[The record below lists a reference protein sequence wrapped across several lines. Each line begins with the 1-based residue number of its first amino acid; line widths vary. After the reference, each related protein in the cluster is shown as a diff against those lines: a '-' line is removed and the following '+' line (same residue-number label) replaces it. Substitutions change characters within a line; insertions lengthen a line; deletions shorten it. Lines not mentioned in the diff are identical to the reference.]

1 MSTTTAPPI
10 RIANCSGF
18 FGDRLA
24 AAREMV
30 TGGPIDAL
38 TGDWLAEL
46 TMLILSRIA
55 AKRPGAGYA
64 RTFVTQMEEVMGT
77 CLDRGIKVV
86 TNAGGLNPSG
96 CADAV
101 AEVADRL
108 GLNPSIAY
116 VDGDDLTDRLG
127 DLITAGNDFAHLDTG
142 QPLGE
147 LADRI
152 VTANAYIGCWGIV
165 EALHQGADIVIT
177 GRATDAAV
185 VAGPAAW
192 HHGWTRDD
200 WDGLA
205 GAIVAGHVIECG
217 GQATGGNYSFFT
229 EIADMTYPGFP
240 WAEVA
245 ADGSSVIGKHSST
258 GGEVSVGTITSQL
271 LYEIQSERYLN
282 PDVVSRFD
290 TIELTQIG
298 RDRVRISGVRGE
310 PAPPTLKVA
319 MNYQGGFRNQISIG
333 LTGLDIEAKAEL
345 IERQFWHACP
355 YGPDDYETVVR
366 KFLPTHKADPGT
378 NEEAVAVYKIVVK
391 DPDER
396 KVGRAFSNAGTEIG
410 LCSIPGMFGT
420 GGGPGPGQPFGVYWP
435 ALVDAELVPMQVVVD
450 GRRTVVD
457 STPPDAGFS
466 EVGVAPPERVE
477 PPGGPT
483 RTVPLGTLY
492 GTRSGD
498 KGPNANLG
506 IFARSAEAFWWLSD
520 FLTVERLA
528 QLMPEAAEHRVDR
541 YDLPNIWSLN
551 FIFHGLLEE
560 GVAASTRQDP
570 QAKALGNTCAPSW
583 SRFLRRCWASRLS
596 PLQVL
601 QGHSWAVA
609 RGCPGRLGQSLYT
622 GTLAAVGLEQFQ
634 HPGVVAAP
642 LPGQVPGDVVGNLVV
657 ADDHRIGIAVAEQH
671 DD

>member
-1 MSTTTAPPI
+1 MAPSTSDAI

-18 FGDRLA
+18 FGDRLS

-30 TGGPIDAL
+30 QGGPIDAL

-46 TMLILSRIA
+46 TMLILSRIQ
-55 AKRPGAGYA
+55 AKAPGAGYA
-64 RTFVTQMEEVMGT
+64 RTFVTQMEEVMGE
-77 CLDRGIKVV
+77 CLDKNIKVV
-86 TNAGGLNPSG
+86 SNAGVLNPQG

-101 AEVADRL
+101 QEIADRL
-108 GLNPSIAY
+108 GLNPSVAY
-116 VDGDDLTDRLG
+116 VAGDDLAPRLG
-127 DLITAGNDFAHLDTG
+127 ELIEAGNDFSHLDTG
-142 QPLGE
+142 ESLGE

-165 EALHQGADIVIT
+165 EALNQGADIVVT

-192 HHGWTRDD
+192 YHGWQRDD
-200 WDGLA
+200 WDALA

-229 EIADMTYPGFP
+229 EIEDLTYPGFP
-240 WAEVA
+240 WADVYS
-245 ADGSSVIGKHSST
+245 DGSSVIGKHDGT
-258 GGEVSVGTITSQL
+258 GGEVSIGTVTSQL
-271 LYEIQSERYLN
+271 LYEIQSERYFN

-290 TIELTQIG
+290 TIQLEELEP
-298 RDRVRISGVRGE
+298 DRVKISGTRGE
-310 PAPPTLKVA
+310 PAPKQLKVA

-345 IERQFWHACP
+345 IERQFWNACP
-355 YGPDDYETVVR
+355 YGPEDYESVVR
-366 KFLPTHKADPGT
+366 KYLPTHKVNPDT
-378 NEEAVAVYKIVVK
+378 NEEAVAVYKIIVK

-435 ALVDAELVPMQVVVD
+435 ALIDSELVPMEVVVD
-450 GRRTVVD
+450 GKLSVVD
-457 STPPDAGFS
+457 NTPHSNS
-466 EVGVAPPERVE
+466 EEIAASAPEVLDVVS
-477 PPGGPT
+477 GPT
-483 RTVPLGTLY
+483 QLAPLGALF

-506 IFARSAEAFWWLSD
+506 IFARTPEAFAWLSSY
-520 FLTVERLA
+520 LSINKLKE
-528 QLMPEAAEHRVDR
+528 LMPEAEERKIDR
-541 YDLPNIWSLN
+541 YDLPNLLSLN

-570 QAKALGNTCAPSW
+570 QAKALGEY
-583 SRFLRRCWASRLS
+583 LRAK
-596 PLQVL
+596 
-601 QGHSWAVA
+601 
-609 RGCPGRLGQSLYT
+609 
-622 GTLAAVGLEQFQ
+622 
-634 HPGVVAAP
+634 VVEIP
-642 LPGQVPGDVVGNLVV
+642 KNLMT
-657 ADDHRIGIAVAEQH
+657 
-671 DD
+671 

>member
-1 MSTTTAPPI
+1 MAPSTSDAI

-18 FGDRLA
+18 FGDRLS

-30 TGGPIDAL
+30 QGGPIDAL

-46 TMLILSRIA
+46 TMLILSRIQ
-55 AKRPGAGYA
+55 AKAPGAGYA
-64 RTFVTQMEEVMGT
+64 RTFVTQMEEVMGE
-77 CLDRGIKVV
+77 CLDKNIKVV
-86 TNAGGLNPSG
+86 SNAGGLNPQG

-101 AEVADRL
+101 QEIADRL

-116 VDGDDLTDRLG
+116 VAGDDLAPRLG
-127 DLITAGNDFAHLDTG
+127 ELIEAGNDFSHLDTG
-142 QPLGE
+142 ESLGE

-165 EALHQGADIVIT
+165 EALNQGADIVVT

-192 HHGWTRDD
+192 YHGWQRDD
-200 WDGLA
+200 WDALA

-229 EIADMTYPGFP
+229 EIEDLTYPGFP
-240 WAEVA
+240 WADVYS
-245 ADGSSVIGKHSST
+245 DGSSVIGKHDGT
-258 GGEVSVGTITSQL
+258 GGEVSIGTVTSQL
-271 LYEIQSERYLN
+271 LYEIQSERYFN

-290 TIELTQIG
+290 TIQLEELE
-298 RDRVRISGVRGE
+298 RDRVKISGTRGE
-310 PAPPTLKVA
+310 PAPKQLKVA

-345 IERQFWHACP
+345 IERQFWNACP
-355 YGPDDYETVVR
+355 YEPEDYESVVR
-366 KFLPTHKADPGT
+366 KYLPTHKVNPDT
-378 NEEAVAVYKIVVK
+378 NEEAVAVYKIIVK

-435 ALVDAELVPMQVVVD
+435 ALIDSELVPMEVVVD
-450 GRRTVVD
+450 GKLSVVD
-457 STPPDAGFS
+457 NTPYSTS
-466 EVGVAPPERVE
+466 EAIAASAPELLDVVS
-477 PPGGPT
+477 GPT
-483 RTVPLGTLY
+483 QLAPLGALF

-506 IFARSAEAFWWLSD
+506 IFARTPEAFAWLSSY
-520 FLTVERLA
+520 LSINKLKE
-528 QLMPEAAEHRVDR
+528 LMPEAEERKIDR
-541 YDLPNIWSLN
+541 YDLPNLLSLN

-570 QAKALGNTCAPSW
+570 QAKALGEY
-583 SRFLRRCWASRLS
+583 LRAK
-596 PLQVL
+596 
-601 QGHSWAVA
+601 
-609 RGCPGRLGQSLYT
+609 
-622 GTLAAVGLEQFQ
+622 
-634 HPGVVAAP
+634 VVEIP
-642 LPGQVPGDVVGNLVV
+642 KYLLT
-657 ADDHRIGIAVAEQH
+657 
-671 DD
+671 

>member
-1 MSTTTAPPI
+1 MAPSTSDVI

-18 FGDRLA
+18 FGDRLS

-30 TGGPIDAL
+30 QGGPIDAL

-46 TMLILSRIA
+46 TMLILSRIQ
-55 AKRPGAGYA
+55 AKAPGAGYA
-64 RTFVTQMEEVMGT
+64 RTFVTQMEEVMGE
-77 CLDRGIKVV
+77 CLDKNIKVV
-86 TNAGGLNPSG
+86 SNAGGLNPQG

-101 AEVADRL
+101 QEIADRL

-116 VDGDDLTDRLG
+116 VAGDDLAPRLRE
-127 DLITAGNDFAHLDTG
+127 LIEAGNDFSHLDTG
-142 QPLGE
+142 ESLGE

-165 EALHQGADIVIT
+165 EALNQGADIVVT

-192 HHGWTRDD
+192 YHGWQRDD
-200 WDGLA
+200 WDALA

-229 EIADMTYPGFP
+229 EIEDLTYPGFP
-240 WAEVA
+240 WADVYS
-245 ADGSSVIGKHSST
+245 DGSSVIGKHDGT
-258 GGEVSVGTITSQL
+258 GGEVSIGTVTSQL
-271 LYEIQSERYLN
+271 LYEIQSERYFN

-290 TIELTQIG
+290 TIQLEELEP
-298 RDRVRISGVRGE
+298 DRVKISGTRGE
-310 PAPPTLKVA
+310 PAPKQLKVA

-345 IERQFWHACP
+345 IERQFWNACP
-355 YGPDDYETVVR
+355 YEPEDYESVVR
-366 KFLPTHKADPGT
+366 KYLPTHKVNPDT
-378 NEEAVAVYKIVVK
+378 NEEAVAVYKIIVK

-435 ALVDAELVPMQVVVD
+435 ALIDSELVPMEVVVD
-450 GRRTVVD
+450 GKLSVVD
-457 STPPDAGFS
+457 NTPHSNS
-466 EVGVAPPERVE
+466 EEIAASAPELSDVVS
-477 PPGGPT
+477 GPT
-483 RTVPLGTLY
+483 QLAPLGALF

-506 IFARSAEAFWWLSD
+506 IFARTPEAFAWLSSY
-520 FLTVERLA
+520 LSINKLKE
-528 QLMPEAAEHRVDR
+528 LMPEAEERKIDR
-541 YDLPNIWSLN
+541 YDLPNLLSLN

-570 QAKALGNTCAPSW
+570 QAKALGEY
-583 SRFLRRCWASRLS
+583 LRAK
-596 PLQVL
+596 
-601 QGHSWAVA
+601 
-609 RGCPGRLGQSLYT
+609 
-622 GTLAAVGLEQFQ
+622 
-634 HPGVVAAP
+634 VVEIP
-642 LPGQVPGDVVGNLVV
+642 KYLLT
-657 ADDHRIGIAVAEQH
+657 
-671 DD
+671 

>member
-1 MSTTTAPPI
+1 MAPSTSDAI

-18 FGDRLA
+18 FGDRLS

-30 TGGPIDAL
+30 QGGPIDAL

-46 TMLILSRIA
+46 TMLILSRIQ
-55 AKRPGAGYA
+55 AKAPGAGYA
-64 RTFVTQMEEVMGT
+64 RTFVTQMEEVMGE
-77 CLDRGIKVV
+77 CLDKNIKVV
-86 TNAGGLNPSG
+86 SNAGGLNPQG

-101 AEVADRL
+101 QEIADRL

-116 VDGDDLTDRLG
+116 VAGDDLAPRLG
-127 DLITAGNDFAHLDTG
+127 ELIEAGNDFSHLDTG
-142 QPLGE
+142 ESLGE

-165 EALHQGADIVIT
+165 EALNQGADIVVT

-192 HHGWTRDD
+192 YHGWQRDD
-200 WDGLA
+200 WDALA

-229 EIADMTYPGFP
+229 EIEDLTYPGFP
-240 WAEVA
+240 WADVYS
-245 ADGSSVIGKHSST
+245 DGSSVIGKHDGT
-258 GGEVSVGTITSQL
+258 GGEVSIGTVTSQL
-271 LYEIQSERYLN
+271 LYEIQSERYFN

-290 TIELTQIG
+290 TIQLEELE
-298 RDRVRISGVRGE
+298 RDRVKISGTRGE
-310 PAPPTLKVA
+310 PAPKQLKVA

-345 IERQFWHACP
+345 IERQFWNACP
-355 YGPDDYETVVR
+355 YEPEDYESVVR
-366 KFLPTHKADPGT
+366 KYLPTHKVNPDT
-378 NEEAVAVYKIVVK
+378 NEEAVAVYKIIVK

-435 ALVDAELVPMQVVVD
+435 ALIDSELVPMEVVVD
-450 GRRTVVD
+450 GKLSVVD
-457 STPPDAGFS
+457 NTPYSTF
-466 EVGVAPPERVE
+466 EVIAASAPELLDVVS
-477 PPGGPT
+477 GPT
-483 RTVPLGTLY
+483 QLAPLGALF

-506 IFARSAEAFWWLSD
+506 IFARTPEAFAWLSSY
-520 FLTVERLA
+520 LSINKLKE
-528 QLMPEAAEHRVDR
+528 LMPEAEERKIDR
-541 YDLPNIWSLN
+541 YDLPNLLSLN

-570 QAKALGNTCAPSW
+570 QAKALGEY
-583 SRFLRRCWASRLS
+583 LRAK
-596 PLQVL
+596 
-601 QGHSWAVA
+601 
-609 RGCPGRLGQSLYT
+609 
-622 GTLAAVGLEQFQ
+622 
-634 HPGVVAAP
+634 VVEIP
-642 LPGQVPGDVVGNLVV
+642 KNLMT
-657 ADDHRIGIAVAEQH
+657 
-671 DD
+671 

>member
-1 MSTTTAPPI
+1 MAPSTSDAI

-18 FGDRLA
+18 FGDRLS

-30 TGGPIDAL
+30 QGGPIDAL

-46 TMLILSRIA
+46 TMLILSRIQ
-55 AKRPGAGYA
+55 AKAPGAGYA
-64 RTFVTQMEEVMGT
+64 RTFVTQMEEVMGE
-77 CLDRGIKVV
+77 CLDKNIKVV
-86 TNAGGLNPSG
+86 SNAGGLNPQG

-101 AEVADRL
+101 QEIADRL

-116 VDGDDLTDRLG
+116 VAGDDLAPRLG
-127 DLITAGNDFAHLDTG
+127 ELIEAGNDFSHLDTG
-142 QPLGE
+142 ESLGE

-165 EALHQGADIVIT
+165 EALNQGADIVVT

-192 HHGWTRDD
+192 YHGWQRDD
-200 WDGLA
+200 WDALA

-229 EIADMTYPGFP
+229 EIEDLTYPGFP
-240 WAEVA
+240 WADVYS
-245 ADGSSVIGKHSST
+245 DGSSVIGKHDGT
-258 GGEVSVGTITSQL
+258 GGEVSIGTVTSQL
-271 LYEIQSERYLN
+271 LYEIQSERYFN

-290 TIELTQIG
+290 TIQLEELE
-298 RDRVRISGVRGE
+298 RDRVKISGTRGE
-310 PAPPTLKVA
+310 PAPKQLKVA
-319 MNYQGGFRNQISIG
+319 INYQGGFRNQISIG

-345 IERQFWHACP
+345 IERQFWNACP
-355 YGPDDYETVVR
+355 YEPEDYESVVR
-366 KFLPTHKADPGT
+366 KYLPTHKVNPDT
-378 NEEAVAVYKIVVK
+378 NEEAVAVYKIIVK

-435 ALVDAELVPMQVVVD
+435 ALVDSELVPMEVVVD
-450 GRRTVVD
+450 GKLSVVD
-457 STPPDAGFS
+457 NTPYSTS
-466 EVGVAPPERVE
+466 EEIVASAPELLDVVS
-477 PPGGPT
+477 GPT
-483 RTVPLGTLY
+483 QLAPLGALF

-506 IFARSAEAFWWLSD
+506 IFARTPEAFAWLSSYLSID
-520 FLTVERLA
+520 KLKE
-528 QLMPEAAEHRVDR
+528 LMPEAEERKIDR
-541 YDLPNIWSLN
+541 YDLPNLLSLN

-570 QAKALGNTCAPSW
+570 QAKALGEY
-583 SRFLRRCWASRLS
+583 LRAK
-596 PLQVL
+596 
-601 QGHSWAVA
+601 
-609 RGCPGRLGQSLYT
+609 
-622 GTLAAVGLEQFQ
+622 
-634 HPGVVAAP
+634 VVEIP
-642 LPGQVPGDVVGNLVV
+642 KYLLT
-657 ADDHRIGIAVAEQH
+657 
-671 DD
+671 

>member
-1 MSTTTAPPI
+1 MAPSTSDAI

-18 FGDRLA
+18 FGDRLS

-30 TGGPIDAL
+30 QGGPIDAL

-46 TMLILSRIA
+46 TMLILSRIQ
-55 AKRPGAGYA
+55 AKAPGAGYA
-64 RTFVTQMEEVMGT
+64 RTFVTQMEEVMGE
-77 CLDRGIKVV
+77 CLDKNIKVV
-86 TNAGGLNPSG
+86 SNAGGLNPQG

-101 AEVADRL
+101 QEIADRL

-116 VDGDDLTDRLG
+116 VAGDDLAPRLG
-127 DLITAGNDFAHLDTG
+127 ELIEAGNDFSHLDTG
-142 QPLGE
+142 ESLGE

-165 EALHQGADIVIT
+165 EALNQGADIVVT

-192 HHGWTRDD
+192 YHGWQRDD
-200 WDGLA
+200 WDALA

-229 EIADMTYPGFP
+229 EIEDLTYPGFP
-240 WAEVA
+240 WADVYS
-245 ADGSSVIGKHSST
+245 DGSSVIGKHDGT
-258 GGEVSVGTITSQL
+258 GGEVSIGTVTSQL
-271 LYEIQSERYLN
+271 LYEIQSERYFN

-290 TIELTQIG
+290 TIQLEELE
-298 RDRVRISGVRGE
+298 RDRVKISGTRGE
-310 PAPPTLKVA
+310 PAPKQLKVA

-345 IERQFWHACP
+345 IERQFWNACP
-355 YGPDDYETVVR
+355 YEPEDYESVVR
-366 KFLPTHKADPGT
+366 KYLPTHKVNPDT
-378 NEEAVAVYKIVVK
+378 NEEAVAVYKIIVK

-435 ALVDAELVPMQVVVD
+435 ALIDSELVPMEVVVD
-450 GRRTVVD
+450 GKLSVVD
-457 STPPDAGFS
+457 NTPYSTS
-466 EVGVAPPERVE
+466 EEIAASAPELLDVVS
-477 PPGGPT
+477 GPT
-483 RTVPLGTLY
+483 QLAPLGALF

-506 IFARSAEAFWWLSD
+506 IFARTPEAFAWLSSY
-520 FLTVERLA
+520 LSINKLKE
-528 QLMPEAAEHRVDR
+528 LMPEAEERKIDR
-541 YDLPNIWSLN
+541 YDLPNLLSLN

-570 QAKALGNTCAPSW
+570 QAKALGEY
-583 SRFLRRCWASRLS
+583 LRAK
-596 PLQVL
+596 
-601 QGHSWAVA
+601 
-609 RGCPGRLGQSLYT
+609 
-622 GTLAAVGLEQFQ
+622 
-634 HPGVVAAP
+634 VVEIP
-642 LPGQVPGDVVGNLVV
+642 KNLLT
-657 ADDHRIGIAVAEQH
+657 
-671 DD
+671 

>member
-1 MSTTTAPPI
+1 MAPSTSDVI

-18 FGDRLA
+18 FGDRLS

-30 TGGPIDAL
+30 QGGPIDAL

-46 TMLILSRIA
+46 TMLILSRIQ
-55 AKRPGAGYA
+55 AKAPGAGYA
-64 RTFVTQMEEVMGT
+64 RTFVTQMEEVMGE
-77 CLDRGIKVV
+77 CLDKNIKVV
-86 TNAGGLNPSG
+86 SNAGGLNPQG

-101 AEVADRL
+101 QEIADRL

-116 VDGDDLTDRLG
+116 VAGDDLAPRLG
-127 DLITAGNDFAHLDTG
+127 ELIEAGNDFSHLDTG
-142 QPLGE
+142 ESLGE

-165 EALHQGADIVIT
+165 EALNQGADIVVT

-192 HHGWTRDD
+192 YHGWQRDD
-200 WDGLA
+200 WDALA

-229 EIADMTYPGFP
+229 EIEDLTYPGFP
-240 WAEVA
+240 WADVYS
-245 ADGSSVIGKHSST
+245 DGSSVIGKHDGT
-258 GGEVSVGTITSQL
+258 GGEVSIGTVTSQL
-271 LYEIQSERYLN
+271 LYEIQSERYFN

-290 TIELTQIG
+290 TIQLEELE
-298 RDRVRISGVRGE
+298 RDRVKISGTRGE
-310 PAPPTLKVA
+310 PAPKQLKVA

-345 IERQFWHACP
+345 IERQFWNACP
-355 YGPDDYETVVR
+355 YEPEDYESVVR
-366 KFLPTHKADPGT
+366 KYLPTHKVNPDT
-378 NEEAVAVYKIVVK
+378 NEEAVAVYKIIVK

-435 ALVDAELVPMQVVVD
+435 ALIDSELVPMEVVVD
-450 GRRTVVD
+450 GKLSVVD
-457 STPPDAGFS
+457 NTPYSTS
-466 EVGVAPPERVE
+466 EAIAASAPELLDVVS
-477 PPGGPT
+477 GPT
-483 RTVPLGTLY
+483 QLAPLGALF

-506 IFARSAEAFWWLSD
+506 IFARTPEAFAWLSSYLSID
-520 FLTVERLA
+520 KLKE
-528 QLMPEAAEHRVDR
+528 LMPEAEERKIDR
-541 YDLPNIWSLN
+541 YDLPNLLSLN

-570 QAKALGNTCAPSW
+570 QAKALGEY
-583 SRFLRRCWASRLS
+583 LRAK
-596 PLQVL
+596 
-601 QGHSWAVA
+601 
-609 RGCPGRLGQSLYT
+609 
-622 GTLAAVGLEQFQ
+622 
-634 HPGVVAAP
+634 VVEIP
-642 LPGQVPGDVVGNLVV
+642 KNLLT
-657 ADDHRIGIAVAEQH
+657 
-671 DD
+671 

>member
-1 MSTTTAPPI
+1 MAPSTSDAI

-18 FGDRLA
+18 FGDRLS

-30 TGGPIDAL
+30 QGGPIDAL

-46 TMLILSRIA
+46 TMLILSRIQ
-55 AKRPGAGYA
+55 AKAPGAGYA
-64 RTFVTQMEEVMGT
+64 RTFVTQMEEVMGE
-77 CLDRGIKVV
+77 CLDKNIKVV
-86 TNAGGLNPSG
+86 SNAGGLNPQG

-101 AEVADRL
+101 QEIADRL

-116 VDGDDLTDRLG
+116 VAGDDLAPRLG
-127 DLITAGNDFAHLDTG
+127 ELIEAGNDFSHLDTG
-142 QPLGE
+142 ESLGE

-165 EALHQGADIVIT
+165 EALNQGADIVVT

-192 HHGWTRDD
+192 YHGWQRDD
-200 WDGLA
+200 WDALA

-229 EIADMTYPGFP
+229 EIEDLTYPGFP
-240 WAEVA
+240 WADVYS
-245 ADGSSVIGKHSST
+245 DGSSVIGKHDGT
-258 GGEVSVGTITSQL
+258 GGEVSIGTVTSQL
-271 LYEIQSERYLN
+271 LYEIQSERYFN

-290 TIELTQIG
+290 TIQLEELE
-298 RDRVRISGVRGE
+298 RDRVKISGTRGE
-310 PAPPTLKVA
+310 PAPKQLKVA

-345 IERQFWHACP
+345 IERQFWNACP
-355 YGPDDYETVVR
+355 YEPEDYESVVR
-366 KFLPTHKADPGT
+366 KYLPTHKVNPDT
-378 NEEAVAVYKIVVK
+378 NEEAVAVYKIIVK

-435 ALVDAELVPMQVVVD
+435 ALIDSELVPMEVVVD
-450 GRRTVVD
+450 GKLSVVD
-457 STPPDAGFS
+457 NTPYSTS
-466 EVGVAPPERVE
+466 EEIVASAPELLDVVS
-477 PPGGPT
+477 GPT
-483 RTVPLGTLY
+483 QLAPLGALF

-506 IFARSAEAFWWLSD
+506 IFARTPEAFAWLSSYLSID
-520 FLTVERLA
+520 KLKE
-528 QLMPEAAEHRVDR
+528 LMPEAEERKIDR
-541 YDLPNIWSLN
+541 YDLPNLLSLN

-570 QAKALGNTCAPSW
+570 QAKALGEY
-583 SRFLRRCWASRLS
+583 LRAK
-596 PLQVL
+596 
-601 QGHSWAVA
+601 
-609 RGCPGRLGQSLYT
+609 
-622 GTLAAVGLEQFQ
+622 
-634 HPGVVAAP
+634 VVEIP
-642 LPGQVPGDVVGNLVV
+642 KYLLT
-657 ADDHRIGIAVAEQH
+657 
-671 DD
+671 